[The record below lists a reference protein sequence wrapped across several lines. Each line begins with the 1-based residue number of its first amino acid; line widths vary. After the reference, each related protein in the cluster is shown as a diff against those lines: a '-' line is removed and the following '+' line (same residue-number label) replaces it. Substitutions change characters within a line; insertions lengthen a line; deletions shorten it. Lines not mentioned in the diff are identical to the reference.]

1 MSAKKSIQ
9 ITAAS
14 YSRTQFRLI
23 FDANQIETCRIAM
36 GGGDKTY
43 MTMNHHKIVYKERRR
58 RQRRILPVFAI
69 FVISG
74 IHLQFLYHAIV
85 VDAAF
90 DFTSNTSRSACT
102 RQHRQIRSPHTN
114 SKYHAPL
121 HRTCLSS
128 VVQDENI
135 DDDDCDDNKTGG
147 TTTPIKLLSPTTK
160 IIDRRSM
167 LLGTSAKATTA
178 ATSAAML
185 VSLSLL
191 TSPEIVNAQITKDSN
206 WPLWTALPVAP
217 YSKRKTIMKKITDGV
232 YIFDQLIGIYYVHV
246 PIRMTVCVINDGLF
260 VYAPVAPTKECLQ
273 LLQQLIDTYGPIQTI
288 VLPSVAVEHKVNA
301 GPFAKKFPRAEFYA
315 VGKQYSFPLNLP
327 SSFLGLP
334 SWTKILP
341 DSSSSS
347 SSSNSIS
354 NMWNGQLEHEVLTV
368 KPGIGSEFQD
378 VAFYHKSSNTL
389 LLCDTI
395 VAVDENPPSI
405 LVEEEEYV
413 KALLFHARDSP
424 LEIVDDTIENRRK
437 GWRRIVLLFNFF
449 FPSSANV
456 DLGLKPL
463 LRLDPSY
470 KYGWGGWM
478 PFDWISEEKELQ
490 TFDAYKQNGSPTI
503 FPIIQII
510 LSRGNSGQETLRW
523 VNKVKQWRFTRIIPQ
538 HLNAPITISPKEFED
553 VFSFINEG
561 RNKVRFCD
569 DDVKF
574 LREAEEGFLNFS
586 VYKSNLGTLHGKTN
600 CK

>member
-1 MSAKKSIQ
+1 
-9 ITAAS
+9 
-14 YSRTQFRLI
+14 
-23 FDANQIETCRIAM
+23 M
-36 GGGDKTY
+36 GGGDKAYMMMNRHETADTARIATGGGDKAY
-43 MTMNHHKIVYKERRR
+43 MTMNRHKVVDKERRRR
-58 RQRRILPVFAI
+58 RQRRRILPVFI

-90 DFTSNTSRSACT
+90 DFTSNTSRSAFT
-102 RQHRQIRSPHTN
+102 RQHRHIHTPHTN
-114 SKYHAPL
+114 NNYHTPRSL
-121 HRTCLSS
+121 YYRTCLSS
-128 VVQDENI
+128 VVQDENVN
-135 DDDDCDDNKTGG
+135 DDDCDDNETG
-147 TTTPIKLLSPTTK
+147 TTTTPTNLSSSPMTN
-160 IIDRRSM
+160 IVDRRSM

-185 VSLSLL
+185 MSLSLVS
-191 TSPEIVNAQITKDSN
+191 SPEIANAEITKDSIN
-206 WPLWTALPVAP
+206 PLWAALPVAP
-217 YSKRKTIMKKITDGV
+217 YSRRKTIMKKITDGV

-301 GPFAKKFPRAEFYA
+301 GPFARKFPHAEFYA

-341 DSSSSS
+341 DSSSS
-347 SSSNSIS
+347 NDIS

-378 VAFYHKSSNTL
+378 VAFYHKASNTL

-478 PFDWISEEKELQ
+478 PFEWISEEKEIQ
-490 TFDAYKQNGSPTI
+490 TFDAYKQNGLPTI
-503 FPIIQII
+503 FPIVQII

-523 VNKVKQWRFTRIIPQ
+523 VNKVKQWPFTRIIPQ
-538 HLNAPITISPKEFED
+538 HLNAPIAISPKEFED

-561 RNKVRFCD
+561 RNIVRFCD

-586 VYKSNLGTLHGKTN
+586 VYKSNLGTLQGKKN
-600 CK
+600 CT

>member
-1 MSAKKSIQ
+1 M
-9 ITAAS
+9 
-14 YSRTQFRLI
+14 
-23 FDANQIETCRIAM
+23 
-36 GGGDKTY
+36 
-43 MTMNHHKIVYKERRR
+43 
-58 RQRRILPVFAI
+58 LPVFI

-90 DFTSNTSRSACT
+90 DFTSSSTSRSAFA
-102 RQHRQIRSPHTN
+102 RQHRHIHSPHN
-114 SKYHAPL
+114 NNKYHVQ
-121 HRTCLSS
+121 HTYHYRTYLSS
-128 VVQDENI
+128 VVQCENV
-135 DDDDCDDNKTGG
+135 DDGDDCDDDETVVE
-147 TTTPIKLLSPTTK
+147 TTAPTKLLSPTTN

-167 LLGTSAKATTA
+167 LLGTSAKATTV

-185 VSLSLL
+185 MPLSLL
-191 TSPEIVNAQITKDSN
+191 TLPEIANAEITKDSN

-260 VYAPVAPTKECLQ
+260 VYAPIAPTKECLQ

-301 GPFAKKFPRAEFYA
+301 GPFARKFPSAEFYA

-341 DSSSSS
+341 DSSSSTS
-347 SSSNSIS
+347 TSTSNSIS
-354 NMWNGQLEHEVLTV
+354 NMWNGLEHEVLTV

-378 VAFYHKSSNTL
+378 VAFYHKASNTL

-395 VAVDENPPSI
+395 VAVDENPPTI

-424 LEIVDDTIENRRK
+424 LEIVDDTVENRRK

-456 DLGLKPL
+456 DLGFKPL

-478 PFDWISEEKELQ
+478 PFEWISEEKELQ
-490 TFDAYKQNGSPTI
+490 TFDAYKQNGSPTV

-523 VNKVKQWRFTRIIPQ
+523 VDKVKQWPFTRIIPQ

-561 RNKVRFCD
+561 KNIVRFCD

-586 VYKSNLGTLHGKTN
+586 VYKSNLGTLQGKRDCT
-600 CK
+600 